1 MTEQPGPQRRIA
13 DAIRP
18 AMLNGLQD
26 AELIGAPGT
35 ELINAWVDWIA
46 SVVAGQVVE
55 PIAAER
61 DAFADRVDT
70 LTQVAR
76 RHKEGYKDAARD
88 VQLLEARVAE
98 LEAEVTQLRPP
109 GVVLAGPAVEVDV
122 ASATGTPSQSLRD
135 RLRAK
140 YPATAEA
147 LDRRDAEAGPI
158 RSAEN

>member
-1 MTEQPGPQRRIA
+1 MTEQHGPQQRIA

-18 AMLNGLQD
+18 AMLNGLQG
-26 AELIGAPGT
+26 AELIGAPGI
-35 ELINAWVDWIA
+35 ERINEWVDWIA
-46 SVVAGQVVE
+46 AVIAGEVVQ

-70 LTQVAR
+70 LTDVAR
-76 RHKEGYKDAARD
+76 RNKEGYRGAARD

-98 LEAEVTQLRPP
+98 LEAEVAQLRVP
-109 GVVLAGPAVEVDV
+109 GVVLAGPGVEAAAASV
-122 ASATGTPSQSLRD
+122 AGAPSQSLRD

-147 LDRRDAEAGPI
+147 LDRRDAEAGP
-158 RSAEN
+158 SWNAEN